1 MSKEIQRN
9 PTRSVR
15 VGSAMIGR
23 EHDIPVQT
31 MTATHTQEIEET
43 LSQIAD
49 MLGAGAD
56 TVSYTH
62 LTLPTKA

>member
-9 PTRSVR
+9 PTRAVR

-31 MTATHTQEIEET
+31 MTATHTQEIE
-43 LSQIAD
+43 
-49 MLGAGAD
+49 
-56 TVSYTH
+56 
-62 LTLPTKA
+62 

>member
-49 MLGAGAD
+49 MLL
-56 TVSYTH
+56 SLIH
-62 LTLPTKA
+62 I